1 MRLVAK
7 GPNKWQLTV
16 EPRRIDGVR
25 QKRRTSTF
33 IGTEAQAKRKLAQLQ
48 ADIDRQVY
56 VDPAGPRL
64 SEYLPKWLEGIKGS
78 VARRTFTGYEAIV
91 NDYLIPAFG
100 QKRLSQLSS
109 TDLRTAYAKW
119 GETLAPQSILHRHR
133 VLYKALQDAIRHE
146 PPLLVRNVA
155 ESVKPPRIPRKQ
167 LVTLTPEEIHRLL
180 AEAKSSPW
188 YSAIL
193 LAVYGGFRRSE
204 IMALRWSDIKDHA
217 ITVNQSLEPNEKGKK
232 PAYVVKAPKN
242 ETSRRTVIVDGVVIA
257 ALKERKAKQNADRLK
272 AGPHYRDKDFIF
284 ANEIGDLYNPDS
296 MFQAF
301 KAILKRAGLPSIR
314 FHDLRHTH
322 ATLLA
327 EAGVSLNAIKDRLG
341 HSTITMT
348 ANLYSHV
355 TILQQA
361 DAAEKFAQ
369 RMSK

>member
-1 MRLVAK
+1 MRLTAK

-25 QKRRTSTF
+25 QKRRYSTF

-56 VDPAGPRL
+56 VDPAGPRV
-64 SEYLPKWLEGIKGS
+64 SEYLPKWLEGVKSS
-78 VARRTFTGYEAIV
+78 VGRRTFTGYESIV
-91 NDYLIPAFG
+91 NDLIPAFG
-100 QKRLSQLSS
+100 SRRLSQLSS
-109 TDLRTAYAKW
+109 TDLRTAYDKW
-119 GETLAPQSILHRHR
+119 GERLSPQSILHRHR

-155 ESVKPPRIPRKQ
+155 ASVKPPRVPKKQ
-167 LVTLTPEEIHRLL
+167 LVTLDPDQVHRLL
-180 AEAKSSPW
+180 DAAKSTPW

-193 LAVYGGFRRSE
+193 LAVYGGFRRGE
-204 IMALRWSDIKDHA
+204 IMALRWSDIKDNT
-217 ITVNQSLEPNEKGKK
+217 ITINQSLEPNVRGQK
-232 PAYVVKAPKN
+232 PSYVVKPPKN
-242 ETSRRTVIVDGVVIA
+242 ETSRRTVVVDGVVIA
-257 ALKERKAKQNADRLK
+257 ALKERKAKQNAEKLR
-272 AGPHYRDKDFIF
+272 AGKHYRDQDLVF
-284 ANEIGDLYNPDS
+284 ANEIGNLINPDS
-296 MFQAF
+296 MFQSF
-301 KAILKRAGLPSIR
+301 KLMLKRAGLPNIR

-341 HSTITMT
+341 HSTITLT

-355 TILQQA
+355 TTLQQY